1 MASSLTPSS
10 HLFLEFHTLLLLWI
24 VCCRASCSIRCSSI
38 PNACPAHCSL
48 PRLTNFVLLQLWR
61 KTFQCLY
68 NDQNIQCSQVHVPFV
83 FSIAVAVLYFL
94 SFIRGLSWVC
104 ETILLY
110 GVRLSA
116 PRPKPQPG
124 GPGRDTDPLPPSSAM
139 VKKGWSYISTS
150 PMGRTACTEPQ
161 CLYMGALY
169 LPYIFTSVLLVTNT
183 PNSSTTDTVLS
194 TDSFIMKHTSRSKTE
209 YNC

>member
-1 MASSLTPSS
+1 MCHA
-10 HLFLEFHTLLLLWI
+10 HLFIT
-24 VCCRASCSIRCSSI
+24 
-38 PNACPAHCSL
+38 
-48 PRLTNFVLLQLWR
+48 
-61 KTFQCLY
+61 KTKQTAI
-68 NDQNIQCSQVHVPFV
+68 N
-83 FSIAVAVLYFL
+83 
-94 SFIRGLSWVC
+94 
-104 ETILLY
+104 LLY
-110 GVRLSA
+110 TIA
-116 PRPKPQPG
+116 
-124 GPGRDTDPLPPSSAM
+124 PLPPSSAM